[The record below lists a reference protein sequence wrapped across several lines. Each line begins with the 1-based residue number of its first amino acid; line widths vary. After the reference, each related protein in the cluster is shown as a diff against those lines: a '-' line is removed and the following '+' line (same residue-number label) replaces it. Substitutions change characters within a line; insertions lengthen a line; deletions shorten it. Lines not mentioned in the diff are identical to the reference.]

1 MNKQYIDEFMNIG
14 EENKYRDE
22 SGGYSYEENVD

>member
-1 MNKQYIDEFMNIG
+1 MNKQHIDEFMNIR

-22 SGGYSYEENVD
+22 SGSYSYEENVD